1 MDRTNSALIGTTHS
15 IVKSL
20 SGSKYSRVG
29 MVVELPNKYTQ
40 KKKLY
45 ILEVSR
51 NIENFLDAFDVRFKI
66 LLLLLLT
73 IVRIKDK
80 PICGVNLFRMHERL
94 HAFYGTDI
102 WWCPLK

>member
-1 MDRTNSALIGTTHS
+1 MSINAIHIGTTHS

-40 KKKLY
+40 KNKLY

-51 NIENFLDAFDVRFKI
+51 NIENFLDAFYVSYSNAQYNLII
-66 LLLLLLT
+66 LT
-73 IVRIKDK
+73 
-80 PICGVNLFRMHERL
+80 
-94 HAFYGTDI
+94 
-102 WWCPLK
+102 